1 MAESVKQLDIALT
14 TTSGE
19 VNVQVT
25 VPTALIRVTD
35 IVPVMRSMGEQAQ
48 AVEISSVLRTG
59 KEISCKKGCSAC
71 CERILV
77 PVSPPEAFALGEM
90 MSALPIVHRQRI
102 EERLVATRER
112 LDKAGVLSA
121 LQDLAES
128 PTQRSDE
135 DIDPINRAYYALR
148 LPCIFLE
155 DGACSIYEHRPAA
168 CREYLVTSPPE
179 LCQDT
184 EKNPV
189 EELSNPLRAGTV
201 LSILWAKLMG
211 GPVRLIPLPVVFEW
225 VERHRS
231 LLERTWNGLDLF
243 DQALEGLGKFLKQ
256 SLKSTFTNPP
266 NDRV

>member
-1 MAESVKQLDIALT
+1 M
-14 TTSGE
+14 
-19 VNVQVT
+19 
-25 VPTALIRVTD
+25 
-35 IVPVMRSMGEQAQ
+35 
-48 AVEISSVLRTG
+48 
-59 KEISCKKGCSAC
+59 
-71 CERILV
+71 
-77 PVSPPEAFALGEM
+77 
-90 MSALPIVHRQRI
+90 
-102 EERLVATRER
+102 VATRER

-121 LQDLAES
+121 LQDLAKS

-135 DIDPINRAYYALR
+135 DIDPTNRAYYALR

-256 SLKSTFTNPP
+256 SLKSTSGKNPKDP
-266 NDRV
+266 V